1 MAILKLKKHDER
13 AEIRFEIE
21 NLKKM
26 TTEERFRMMFEKS
39 RIIRELLIQNGHP
52 EPIEILKRP

>member
-1 MAILKLKKHDER
+1 MAVLKLKKHDER

-26 TTEERFRMMFEKS
+26 TVEERFQMMLEKS
-39 RIIRELLIQNGHP
+39 RIIRELLRQNGHS
-52 EPIEILKRP
+52 EPVEIIKRP